1 VQTFLNSDGPFPDN
15 LIGTSETIASSTLN
29 PLGWVEFS
37 FSTPVNISANTA
49 YWLVLEASDPDLI
62 SYWPLDEA
70 SGTRYDAHGSNHLTD
85 NNTVTQAIGLQGSAA
100 QFTRANGEFLNITH
114 AAQNGLDITGPF
126 TFATSFSLDSLPG
139 PTGFHF
145 VLGGK
150 FGGGGNRGWVVYVY
164 WATNTLRFITSHDGT
179 TLTVQDH
186 PTVLTTGVR
195 YFACARYDGSQMHLR
210 LNATD
215 ASALNQA
222 GGIFNNSANFQI
234 GTYGS
239 AALLCHNGSIDEA
252 GFWQRALT
260 NAEVTYLYNLG
271 RRRNYQASRV
281 FPDAANDI
289 QWGADGSAPAYANG
303 DMRYQISGGEWLADG
318 LDACFE
324 VYAA

>member
-1 VQTFLNSDGPFPDN
+1 
-15 LIGTSETIASSTLN
+15 
-29 PLGWVEFS
+29 
-37 FSTPVNISANTA
+37 
-49 YWLVLEASDPDLI
+49 
-62 SYWPLDEA
+62 
-70 SGTRYDAHGSNHLTD
+70 
-85 NNTVTQAIGLQGSAA
+85 
-100 QFTRANGEFLNITH
+100 
-114 AAQNGLDITGPF
+114 
-126 TFATSFSLDSLPG
+126 
-139 PTGFHF
+139 
-145 VLGGK
+145 
-150 FGGGGNRGWVVYVY
+150 
-164 WATNTLRFITSHDGT
+164 
-179 TLTVQDH
+179 
-186 PTVLTTGVR
+186 
-195 YFACARYDGSQMHLR
+195 MHLR